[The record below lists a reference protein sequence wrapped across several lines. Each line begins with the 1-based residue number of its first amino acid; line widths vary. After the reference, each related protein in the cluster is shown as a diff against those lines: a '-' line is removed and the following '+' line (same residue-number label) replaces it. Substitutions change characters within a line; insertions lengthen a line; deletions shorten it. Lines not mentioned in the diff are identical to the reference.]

1 MQLILDL
8 ERLPN
13 DSDSQDSQRYL
24 LEKMVKNANSRMN
37 EFRQLQ
43 ALYNV
48 LAKTDLNS
56 AAEIQDQMTH
66 LEMIN
71 NSLKSSR
78 EKMAINKNI
87 NTGNLRMSEI
97 STYYSDKYR
106 AFSGVV
112 LYVIYFC
119 IPILL
124 LTILRSRG
132 FISLNIMSMLIT
144 IIIVIGGFII
154 LPKIQ
159 DIKARNNMVFSEY
172 DFSTM
177 RNLDWESEL
186 GENEDIDGSG
196 GNVECVGP
204 ECCTAGMKYDNDRER
219 CVVKEPTCESFL
231 SGQHNELIGS
241 EL

>member
-1 MQLILDL
+1 MTIQSVNHHKLINNIKDSQEQEMQLILDL

-78 EKMAINKNI
+78 EKMAININI
-87 NTGNLRMSEI
+87 NTCNLRMSEI
-97 STYYSDKYR
+97 STYYSVKYR

-119 IPILL
+119 NTSFCQHLL
-124 LTILRSRG
+124 HG
-132 FISLNIMSMLIT
+132 SL
-144 IIIVIGGFII
+144 F
-154 LPKIQ
+154 
-159 DIKARNNMVFSEY
+159 R
-172 DFSTM
+172 
-177 RNLDWESEL
+177 
-186 GENEDIDGSG
+186 
-196 GNVECVGP
+196 
-204 ECCTAGMKYDNDRER
+204 
-219 CVVKEPTCESFL
+219 
-231 SGQHNELIGS
+231 
-241 EL
+241 